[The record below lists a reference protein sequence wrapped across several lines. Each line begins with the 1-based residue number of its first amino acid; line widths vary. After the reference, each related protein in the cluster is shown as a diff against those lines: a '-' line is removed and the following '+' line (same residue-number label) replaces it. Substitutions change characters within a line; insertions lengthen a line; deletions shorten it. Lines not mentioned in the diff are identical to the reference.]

1 MSIDNALAGIAVK
14 DLQAGMAWYQQLIG
28 RPADTRPMPEV
39 AEWKFPAGGWIQL
52 FEDGARAGHSSLTL
66 AVSGLHDHV
75 RALRSKGVPVGDPF
89 GSKRVKVAMVKDPD
103 GNRVVLAE
111 AFTADMAQ

>member
-1 MSIDNALAGIAVK
+1 VAV
-14 DLQAGMAWYQQLIG
+14 D
-28 RPADTRPMPEV
+28 
-39 AEWKFPAGGWIQL
+39 
-52 FEDGARAGHSSLTL
+52 
-66 AVSGLHDHV
+66 
-75 RALRSKGVPVGDPF
+75 DPF